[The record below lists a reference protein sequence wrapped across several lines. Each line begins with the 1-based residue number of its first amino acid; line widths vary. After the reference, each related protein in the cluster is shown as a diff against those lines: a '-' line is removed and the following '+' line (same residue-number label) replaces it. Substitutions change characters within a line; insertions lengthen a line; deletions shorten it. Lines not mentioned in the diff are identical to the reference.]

1 MPDGPGGFRQGSTC
15 PAVLRIPIGSKEDF
29 VYRAITFYGQVF
41 QPVLLSTL
49 IPRYGPTTPTQS
61 RFGLFR
67 FRSPL
72 LTESLI
78 CFLFLQVLRCFNS
91 LGCSF
96 KEYVLI
102 YEVIT
107 YYRNWVAPFGD
118 PRIVVYL
125 RLPEAFRC

>member
-1 MPDGPGGFRQGSTC
+1 MFYFTPRQRFFSPFHHCTGSLSVIKEYLGLPDGPGRFRQGSTC

-29 VYRAITFYGQVF
+29 VYRAITFYGQSF
-41 QPVLLSTL
+41 QTVLQSTQ

-78 CFLFLQVLRCFNS
+78 CFLFLQVLRCFSS

-102 YEVIT
+102 
-107 YYRNWVAPFGD
+107 
-118 PRIVVYL
+118 
-125 RLPEAFRC
+125 